1 MSFLDLPFD
10 GMNRFMAA
18 SEDLDDSWYVPP
30 TVDLNVPASE
40 KASEFDLG
48 PDLEPPPP
56 SGPANNIFSNIGS
69 MSQSGGNPGPRPSM
83 PVSIG
88 SVLPSRAG
96 STGELEPA
104 AVDPGVLIYSAL
116 MANEVKLCR
125 GLITITSPDQ
135 SLEIETTL
143 GGRALFIRLDN
154 KKWQLCLTCPP
165 GFAVG
170 ANDLSRIEFFLEEV
184 SVSKAQAKF
193 IHIIP
198 AKKNTS
204 EYGTLL
210 EEMFQT
216 RKRDAGSVAVNIQKS
231 KKGSSKPFPSTSY
244 VSKDELKGLRFRAQ
258 FLVGDADGGQ
268 VEQAVSAP
276 FILSSEKGPKLA
288 DTTDWNANHKKSA
301 LKALDMLSVAT
312 SFWSRLVASQE
323 SDIEVDLT
331 VHCPLERDLWTV
343 WKIAPLVKLATTA
356 HSDYAFGEHIAD
368 AKKRREE
375 VLKLHVLTGGTP
387 PYGSVYAL
395 PYVEDGPESGNPEL
409 WFCCNVNPAQHEVLE
424 KLLKLIPKY
433 ANRRNMPTKGQG
445 HCFVPL
451 SAVVQYHRDFD
462 FVRPPDL
469 SDRRPDAII
478 GEPIAP
484 GFVEC
489 SGAVPSGSKRPV
501 DSTEAEGEPSDGT
514 VNDREEFHSHT
525 LELVQRFKS
534 SGLEASDEELAQRI
548 MAMIIDNGRRAS
560 PEGSGISG
568 GKAHKVGESP

>member
-1 MSFLDLPFD
+1 MSLLDLPSD

-18 SEDLDDSWYVPP
+18 SEEVNLEESGSWLVSPMVDS
-30 TVDLNVPASE
+30 NVFGE
-40 KASEFDLG
+40 MSEF
-48 PDLEPPPP
+48 DLEPPPP

-69 MSQSGGNPGPRPSM
+69 MSQSGGNPEPRPSM

-96 STGELEPA
+96 SAGELVCP
-104 AVDPGVLIYSAL
+104 AL
-116 MANEVKLCR
+116 MANEVGLCR
-125 GLITITSPDQ
+125 GLITITSPA
-135 SLEIETTL
+135 LKIETTL
-143 GGRALFIRLDN
+143 GGRAFFIRLDN

-170 ANDLSRIEFFLEEV
+170 ANDLSRIELFLEEV

-193 IHIIP
+193 IHISP
-198 AKKNTS
+198 ARKNTS

-244 VSKDELKGLRFRAQ
+244 VSKDELKVLRFRAQ

-312 SFWSRLVASQE
+312 SFWSRLMASQE

-331 VHCPLERDLWTV
+331 ARFDLEKQLLTV
-343 WKIAPLVKLATTA
+343 WNIAPLVKLATTA
-356 HSDYAFGEHIAD
+356 HIDYAFGEHIAD
-368 AKKRREE
+368 AKRRREE

-395 PYVEDGPESGNPEL
+395 PYVEDGPEGGNPEL
-409 WFCCNVNPAQHEVLE
+409 WFCCNVNPAQREVLQ
-424 KLLKLIPKY
+424 KLLQFIPKY
-433 ANRRNMPTKGQG
+433 ANRRNTPTKGQG

-478 GEPIAP
+478 GEPVAP
-484 GFVEC
+484 GFIEC
-489 SGAVPSGSKRPV
+489 SEAVPSGSKRPV
-501 DSTEAEGEPSDGT
+501 DSSEAEGDPSDDN
-514 VNDREEFHSHT
+514 VNNLEEFHRQT
-525 LELVQRFKS
+525 LELVQCCKS
-534 SGLEASDEELAQRI
+534 SGSEASDEELAQRI
-548 MAMIIDNGRRAS
+548 MAMIIDSGQRAS
-560 PEGSGISG
+560 ADGGEILG
-568 GKAHKVGESP
+568 GKLRKVDESP